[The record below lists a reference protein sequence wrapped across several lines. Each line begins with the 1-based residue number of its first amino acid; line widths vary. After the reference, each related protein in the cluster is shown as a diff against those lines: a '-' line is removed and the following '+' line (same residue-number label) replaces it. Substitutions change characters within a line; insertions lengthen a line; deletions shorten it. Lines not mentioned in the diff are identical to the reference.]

1 MTMKRL
7 WKPWLYLV
15 GIALLFNSCKKDPLP
30 KPTQEGLNTFGCKI
44 NGKNYVPKGRS
55 SLTVKVEALT
65 IRYSSNKSLSIS
77 TASDDGD
84 IYIYIGKVDAV
95 GNSLL
100 GGTTLNNV
108 GYYEDRTG
116 VSDIRY
122 VTSKAYTGEVTIEKL
137 DTSKRII
144 SGTFQ
149 FNAYS
154 DQNQQTASIT
164 DGRFD
169 VTY

>member
-55 SLTVKVEALT
+55 SLTVKIEPLT
-65 IRYSSNKSLSIS
+65 ITYRTDKSLEI
-77 TASDDGD
+77 AAKSDDADIRFFLNRVDSKGD
-84 IYIYIGKVDAV
+84 FVFSDP
-95 GNSLL
+95 N
-100 GGTTLNNV
+100 LNNI
-108 GYYEDRTG
+108 GYYTDRTG

-122 VTSKAYTGEVTIEKL
+122 LTSKTYTGEVTIEKL

>member
-1 MTMKRL
+1 MKQRL
-7 WKPWLYLV
+7 KPWLYLV
-15 GIALLFNSCKKDPLP
+15 GVALLFNSCKKDPLP

-55 SLTVKVEALT
+55 SLTVKIEAL
-65 IRYSSNKSLSIS
+65 IVRYGSNKSLSIS
-77 TASDDGD
+77 TASDEGD
-84 IYIYIGKVDAV
+84 IYIYMGKVDAV
-95 GNSLL
+95 GNFPL
-100 GGTTLNNV
+100 GDINLNNV

-116 VSDIRY
+116 ISDIRY
-122 VTSKAYTGEVTIEKL
+122 ITSKTYTGEVTIEKL
-137 DTSKRII
+137 DTSKRIF
-144 SGTFQ
+144 SGAFQ
-149 FNAYS
+149 FRAYS